1 MERVKLKVLIKF
13 LGPVAREDLEVEVN
27 NVNELKDII
36 KSNLDE
42 KWLEIVAIGVN
53 DEIVSSLDNVKN
65 GDVITILPPVCG
77 G

>member
-1 MERVKLKVLIKF
+1 LKVLIKF

-27 NVNELKDII
+27 SSEELKNII
-36 KSNLDE
+36 KANLEE
-42 KWLEIVAIGVN
+42 KWLEIVAIAVN
-53 DEIVSSLDNVKN
+53 DEIVSNLDNIKN

>member
-1 MERVKLKVLIKF
+1 MKVLIKF

-27 NVNELKDII
+27 SSEELKNII
-36 KSNLDE
+36 KANLEE
-42 KWLEIVAIGVN
+42 KWLEIVAIAVN
-53 DEIVSSLDNVKN
+53 DEIVSNLDNIKN